1 MTGIADTRLLIEL
14 EFPSK
19 ESNGLKIRDFFE
31 KEIEK
36 KLFIPSIVIAEF
48 IEIAGAEIGVD
59 AAKTRI
65 RVIKEKGAKIV
76 AIDEEVAILAGCL
89 HLSNRNV
96 PIADA
101 LIASFVK
108 NGVAQYVITDDPHFK
123 ALNVKTKWIL

>member
-1 MTGIADTRLLIEL
+1 MTSVGDTRLLIEL
-14 EFPSK
+14 EFPSRE
-19 ESNGLKIRDFFE
+19 ESGLKIRDLLE

-36 KLFIPSIVIAEF
+36 KLLIPSIVIAEF

-65 RVIKEKGAKIV
+65 RIIKEKGAKII
-76 AIDEEVAILAGCL
+76 AIDEEAAIVAGCL
-89 HLSNRNV
+89 HLNNRNV

-123 ALNVKTKWIL
+123 TLNVKTKWV

>member
-1 MTGIADTRLLIEL
+1 LTSIGDTRLLIEL

-19 ESNGLKIRDFFE
+19 EENGLKIRDLIE

-36 KLFIPSIVIAEF
+36 KLLIPSIVIAEF

-65 RVIKEKGAKIV
+65 RIIKEKGAKTV
-76 AIDEEVAILAGCL
+76 AIDEETAIVAGCL
-89 HLSNRNV
+89 RLNNRNV

-123 ALNVKTKWIL
+123 TLNVKTKWV